1 MKSVGGDME
10 QEKNQLRVKYHNDLS
25 CIKTTSLKESDL
37 NVFFA
42 LCAKAKDENSTE
54 IKISFESFIK
64 AAGLSDKATVNTR
77 KKMINFIDKRYDV
90 LSKLE
95 YKSKTDNSLMRFTLI
110 NKLYVE
116 ENDDFITLRIDED
129 FLYILNTESDFTKF
143 VLANFV
149 GLNGKYAKNLYRL
162 LMRFDGTGWADYAID
177 DFKNYMGV
185 PEGYR
190 SKDIL
195 AKVINPAIEEI
206 KSKKLMQDIR
216 CEMKT
221 SGRQGRA
228 IKGFHFEFKV
238 CINDGMPGQ
247 LSIYDGDKEL
257 RTYNAKKK
265 LERKNSFLNYQ
276 QSEFDTE
283 LESKLLDN

>member
-1 MKSVGGDME
+1 ME

-64 AAGLSDKATVNTR
+64 SAGLENKATVNTR

-90 LSKLE
+90 LRNLE
-95 YKSKTDNSLMRFTLI
+95 YKSKTDNSLKRFPLI
-110 NKLYVE
+110 NKLYVD

-129 FLYILNTESDFTKF
+129 FLYILNTETDFTKF

-149 GLNGKYAKNLYRL
+149 GLDGKFAKNLYRL
-162 LMRFDGTGWADYAID
+162 LMRYDGTGWADYAID
-177 DFKNYMGV
+177 DFKNYMGI

-195 AKVINPAIEEI
+195 NKVINPAIEEI
-206 KSKKLMQDIR
+206 KAKNLMQDIR
-216 CEMKT
+216 CDKKT
-221 SGRQGRA
+221 SGRQGRE

-238 CINDGMPGQ
+238 CVNDGMPGQ
-247 LSIYDGDKEL
+247 LNFYECDKEL
-257 RTYNAKKK
+257 RKYNEKKK
-265 LERKNSFLNYQ
+265 AERRNSFLNYH
-276 QSEFDTE
+276 QSEYDSE

>member
-1 MKSVGGDME
+1 ME
-10 QEKNQLRVKYHNDLS
+10 EGKNQLKVKYHNDLS
-25 CIKTTSLKESDL
+25 CIKTTSLKETDL

-54 IKISFESFIK
+54 ITISFESFIK
-64 AAGLSDKATVNTR
+64 AAGLTDKATVNTR
-77 KKMINFIDKRYDV
+77 KKMISFIDKRYDV
-90 LSKLE
+90 LKELE
-95 YKSKTDNSLMRFTLI
+95 YKSKTDKSLMRFTLI
-110 NKLYVE
+110 NKLFVNE
-116 ENDDFITLRIDED
+116 DDDFITLRIDED
-129 FLYILNTESDFTKF
+129 FLYILNTETDFTKF

-162 LMRFDGTGWADYAID
+162 LMRYDGTGWADYAID

-185 PEGYR
+185 PDGYR

-195 AKVINPAIEEI
+195 NKVINPAIEEI
-206 KSKKLMQDIR
+206 RTKNLMQDIR

-238 CINDGMPGQ
+238 CVNDGMPGQ
-247 LSIYDGDKEL
+247 LNIFEGDKEL
-257 RTYNAKKK
+257 RIYNTQKN
-265 LERKNSFLNYQ
+265 LERKNAFLNYPQ
-276 QSEFDTE
+276 REFDSD

>member
-1 MKSVGGDME
+1 ME
-10 QEKNQLRVKYHNDLS
+10 QEKNQLKVKYHNDLS

-64 AAGLSDKATVNTR
+64 AAGLESKATVNTR

-110 NKLYVE
+110 NKLYVD

-129 FLYILNTESDFTKF
+129 FLYILNTETDFTKF

-149 GLNGKYAKNLYRL
+149 GLDGKFAKNLYRL
-162 LMRFDGTGWADYAID
+162 LMRYDGTGWADYAID
-177 DFKNYMGV
+177 DFKNYMGI

-195 AKVINPAIEEI
+195 NKVINPAIEEI
-206 KSKKLMQDIR
+206 KAKNLMQDIR
-216 CEMKT
+216 CDKKT
-221 SGRQGRA
+221 SGRQGRE

-238 CINDGMPGQ
+238 CVNDGMPGQ
-247 LSIYDGDKEL
+247 LSFYECDKEL
-257 RTYNAKKK
+257 RKYNEKKNT
-265 LERKNSFLNYQ
+265 ERKNSFLNYH
-276 QSEFDTE
+276 QSEYDSE

>member
-10 QEKNQLRVKYHNDLS
+10 QEKNQLKVKYHNDLS

-64 AAGLSDKATVNTR
+64 AAGLESKATVNTR

-110 NKLYVE
+110 NKLYVD

-129 FLYILNTESDFTKF
+129 FLYILNTETDFTKF

-149 GLNGKYAKNLYRL
+149 GLDGKFAKNLYRL
-162 LMRFDGTGWADYAID
+162 LMRYDGTGWADYAID
-177 DFKNYMGV
+177 DFKNYMGI

-195 AKVINPAIEEI
+195 NKVINPAIEEI
-206 KSKKLMQDIR
+206 KAKNLMQDIR
-216 CEMKT
+216 CDKKT
-221 SGRQGRA
+221 SGRQGRE

-238 CINDGMPGQ
+238 CVNDGMPGQ
-247 LSIYDGDKEL
+247 LSFYECDKEL
-257 RTYNAKKK
+257 RKYNEKKNA
-265 LERKNSFLNYQ
+265 ERKNSFLNYH
-276 QSEFDTE
+276 QSEYDSE